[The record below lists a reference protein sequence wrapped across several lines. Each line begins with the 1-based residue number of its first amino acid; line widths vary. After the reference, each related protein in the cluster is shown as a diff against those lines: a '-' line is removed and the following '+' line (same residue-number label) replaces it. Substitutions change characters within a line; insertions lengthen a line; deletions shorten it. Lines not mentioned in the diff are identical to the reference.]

1 MFYWHNMNVE
11 AGHLV
16 QGVEHDGVLPGQD
29 GDGEGAVAQHKV
41 CLEPRAAESRVRTDP
56 AQQRLQHCRYLQQTE
71 HHHYNWTTLGCKKV
85 YICYL
90 LNIIIVMF
98 RVIYV
103 F

>member
-41 CLEPRAAESRVRTDP
+41 CLEPRAAES
-56 AQQRLQHCRYLQQTE
+56 
-71 HHHYNWTTLGCKKV
+71 
-85 YICYL
+85 
-90 LNIIIVMF
+90 
-98 RVIYV
+98 
-103 F
+103 